1 MGSKQVLQLN
11 QTPVQMPAMAAT
23 AKHKKVQKLSSHSM
37 AR

>member
-11 QTPVQMPAMAAT
+11 QTPVQMPAMAAA
-23 AKHKKVQKLSSHSM
+23 AKQKKVQKLSLNSM